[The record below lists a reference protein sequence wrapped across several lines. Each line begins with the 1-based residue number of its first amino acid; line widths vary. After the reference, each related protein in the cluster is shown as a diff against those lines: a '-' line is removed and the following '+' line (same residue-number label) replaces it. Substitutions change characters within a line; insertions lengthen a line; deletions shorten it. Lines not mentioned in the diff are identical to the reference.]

1 MPLRLVTDASSLVR
15 AALGPGSAAGRLL
28 AAAYEGR
35 AELLGSTE
43 TLEEVA
49 RVLSRPKFAAR
60 LPERVRE
67 GFITTLTGVTRL
79 IELAAPVT
87 ECRDPDDDKYLALAL
102 AGGASIVVS
111 DDHDLLALDPWR
123 GVRIVKPEAAL
134 ALLPGR
140 G

>member
-1 MPLRLVTDASSLVR
+1 
-15 AALGPGSAAGRLL
+15 
-28 AAAYEGR
+28 
-35 AELLGSTE
+35 
-43 TLEEVA
+43 VA

-123 GVRIVKPEAAL
+123 GVQIVKPEAAL